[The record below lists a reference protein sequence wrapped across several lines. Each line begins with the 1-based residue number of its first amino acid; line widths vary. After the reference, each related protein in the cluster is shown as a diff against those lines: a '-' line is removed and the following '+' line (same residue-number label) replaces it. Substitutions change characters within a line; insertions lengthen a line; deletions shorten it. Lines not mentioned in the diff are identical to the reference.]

1 MFESSLTE
9 CSGSLTERTLK
20 PRRSRL
26 WWIVLSGVILLL
38 VGLACGV
45 LDPTPLPV
53 STPVWN
59 TPTALSVPTAT
70 MVSTL
75 SPSPTAE
82 MAPTLPEPVD
92 RGSIQLGETVQG
104 TLLFLGTD
112 VWVFD
117 APAGQYVTIRMDAV
131 DPSVLDTYLELYDD
145 AGVLVAE
152 DDDGGG
158 DGNSLIIGFPIVVTG
173 TYTIHALTYSGAG
186 DYVLGVEGVAP
197 SGGGVLWYGAMV
209 EGVLPAPWSQHVWT
223 FDGAE
228 GYVVNVA
235 MDATDGALDCYLEL
249 YGPDGLLL
257 TTDDDSGVEYNAL
270 IEYYTL
276 PVEGT
281 YRVVARGGE
290 FGVTGAYALTL
301 AQTEMVVQSTLAY
314 SDTVRATLEPGT
326 RHHLLFEGQ
335 EGDVVSISM
344 TAMGEDMDT
353 YLELFAPDGVQVATD
368 DDSGSGSDAAIVAF
382 ELPLSGTYRIIAR
395 GHADDD
401 VGEYEL
407 ALIELGD

>member
-26 WWIVLSGVILLL
+26 WWIVLSGVTLLL

-59 TPTALSVPTAT
+59 TSTALSVPTAT

-82 MAPTLPEPVD
+82 MVPTPPEPVD

-104 TLLFLGTD
+104 TLPFLGTD

-158 DGNSLIIGFPIVVTG
+158 DGNSLIVGFPIVVTG

-186 DYVLGVEGVAP
+186 DYVLGVDIVEP
-197 SGGGVLWYGAMV
+197 SGGGTLWYTATV
-209 EGVLPAPWSQHVWT
+209 EGVLPAPWSRHEWT
-223 FDGAE
+223 FE
-228 GYVVNVA
+228 GEEGQVVNVA
-235 MDATDGALDCYLEL
+235 MDAADGVLDCYLEL
-249 YGPDGLLL
+249 YGPDGVFL
-257 TTDDDSGVEYNAL
+257 TDDDDSGVEYGAL
-270 IEYYTL
+270 IEYYAL

-281 YRVVARGGE
+281 YRVVARGGA
-290 FGVTGAYALTL
+290 FGATGAYVLTL
-301 AQTEMVVQSTLAY
+301 TQTEMVVQSTLAY
-314 SDTVRATLEPGT
+314 SDTVQATLEPGT
-326 RHHLLFEGQ
+326 RHHWLFEGQ

-344 TAMGEDMDT
+344 AAVGGDMDT
-353 YLELFAPDGVQVATD
+353 YLELFAPDGVRVATD
-368 DDSGSGSDAAIVAF
+368 DDGGGGSNATIVVF

-395 GHADDD
+395 GHSDED

-407 ALIELGD
+407 ALTGP